1 MNERYRLPFVAAVAV
16 AVSAVVVAAVIVL
29 GSTGSSTKSSD
40 STRPPSTAPTATA
53 IPTPT
58 PTDPRSTPEGATRAF
73 YAAFAKAWKTD
84 DPSLVEP
91 YVTSKESSAYLT
103 VAGYLGGAQGVNRAS
118 IITIERLDNMTSR
131 VVGDTA
137 TVDFYYTEGGYD
149 INPSTGAALESPT
162 VLAPAHMTATL
173 KRVNGLWL
181 MDSYVGHS

>member
-1 MNERYRLPFVAAVAV
+1 MNERHRLPFVAAVAV

-162 VLAPAHMTATL
+162 VLPPVQITATL

>member
-1 MNERYRLPFVAAVAV
+1 MNERHRLPFVAAVAV

-91 YVTSKESSAYLT
+91 YVTSTESSAYLT
-103 VAGYLGGAQGVNRAS
+103 VAGYLG
-118 IITIERLDNMTSR
+118 
-131 VVGDTA
+131 
-137 TVDFYYTEGGYD
+137 
-149 INPSTGAALESPT
+149 
-162 VLAPAHMTATL
+162 
-173 KRVNGLWL
+173 
-181 MDSYVGHS
+181 